1 MGPSI
6 CFIIASV
13 PSLVVREYV
22 KSLSLHLSVWTC
34 GSEQQ
39 DPRASGFALRNE
51 TITLCQLSYDDAKK
65 AENNNN
71 QETPNAFFHICP
83 PISLSTLSTSI
94 CSRLSRTFRSPA
106 GFRCAAA
113 PSSINMAREAIRES
127 NTSLSSAN
135 VGFRVGSSSPV
146 RILV

>member
-1 MGPSI
+1 MAEWDHLFYYYFR
-6 CFIIASV
+6 CIAGR
-13 PSLVVREYV
+13 LRMC
-22 KSLSLHLSVWTC
+22 KIFLSVWTC

-39 DPRASGFALRNE
+39 NPQTPILFRNE
-51 TITLCQLSYDDAKK
+51 TIVLCPYRAITQI
-65 AENNNN
+65 N